1 VNTTTSLTLTEEGKM
16 GANAEYSDVT
26 RFDLEDAIKDMYRV
40 VEDLNLAKDYE
51 ERQAAIKTHEMYCDY
66 LCDTFET
73 LVMQGK
79 IL

>member
-1 VNTTTSLTLTEEGKM
+1 MNTTTSLTLTEEETEM
-16 GANAEYSDVT
+16 EAEYSDVT
-26 RFDLEDAIKDMYRV
+26 RFDLEDAIRDMYRV

-66 LCDTFET
+66 LCDTFDT

-79 IL
+79 I